1 MWRRRLW
8 WRCQRRPRLVGFFP
22 FFFFSTHYPQP
33 VDIVKV
39 TLGLLAMLHRVDSQE
54 EVSHACLS
62 ISTICTMTAAWPRHS
77 FFQLQVIH
85 ATMFAFVFGADFGI
99 GLLQRGGG
107 GY

>member
-1 MWRRRLW
+1 MASSSVVAVSTSSSA
-8 WRCQRRPRLVGFFP
+8 CGFF
-22 FFFFSTHYPQP
+22 FLSFFSTHYPQP
-33 VDIVKV
+33 VDPVKV

-77 FFQLQVIH
+77 FFQLQVIP
-85 ATMFAFVFGADFGI
+85 AAMFASVFVADFGI